1 MSARDR
7 APGLRALM
15 FALAL
20 LLGLPAAHAVPLY
33 TVREGR
39 TCDNCH
45 SLPNDWVD
53 PPEMYRRKCTLSCSG
68 CHIDPGG
75 GGLRTVSGV
84 YFGRS
89 TLPMWLATD
98 RPWADK
104 KAHGEY
110 TEHVSA
116 AGSQPM
122 SDATGAGS
130 QPTSEAGSQPT
141 TGAGSQPVAAVP
153 EAPKPTGGL
162 AFGHPLDGGGAEMA
176 FLDTRY
182 GDLNADP
189 LLRVGADLRLGFWNQ
204 GGKLFP
210 MQGDAYAAVHPVE
223 HVMLSTAVG
232 IRGRIRGLGA
242 DDPDGQSRFGV
253 RDLWLMTNEWPLNA
267 YARAGRF
274 LPQFG
279 WRLDDHTA
287 YTRRPFGMSQED
299 PANRVIGG
307 EVGFNAN
314 YPYVNVAA
322 WVPGSR
328 RPDNPFEAKDGFG
341 GALNAGWR
349 DLGWQLGASA
359 LLRRQ
364 PMGQGGDST
373 NASLQWGL
381 NPWYWLE
388 NVPVAYLGELTWGT
402 LQRRYSGKTTSQDA
416 QYHDLSYTPTNG
428 ITLHAKYDFWDP
440 DREVKEDH
448 IHRFGF
454 GVEWVPIPS
463 LTTRVDLRQA
473 SVAGGRGG
481 GADAF
486 LQLHGWF

>member
-1 MSARDR
+1 MSVRDR
-7 APGLRALM
+7 ALCLRALM

-68 CHIDPGG
+68 CHVDPGG

-89 TLPMWLATD
+89 TLPMWMATD

-110 TEHVSA
+110 RPELTTSGSQPLSD
-116 AGSQPM
+116 AGSQPL
-122 SDATGAGS
+122 SEATGAGS
-130 QPTSEAGSQPT
+130 QPLSEA
-141 TGAGSQPVAAVP
+141 TGAGSQPLAAVP
-153 EAPKPTGGL
+153 DAPKPTGGL

-176 FLDTRY
+176 FLDGRY

-189 LLRVGADLRLGFWNQ
+189 LLRLGADLRLGFWTQ

-223 HVMLSTAVG
+223 HLMLSTAVG
-232 IRGRIRGLGA
+232 IRGRIRGPGA

-287 YTRRPFGMSQED
+287 YTRRPFGLSQED

-322 WVPGSR
+322 WVPGTTYRGVTFLLPRFSLPATASITTFR
-328 RPDNPFEAKDGFG
+328 LITPMWKLLFQIVDNPMNDAKLSVRRCCLSHMEPESSMTNSTSTSWPDTC
-341 GALNAGWR
+341 LN
-349 DLGWQLGASA
+349 
-359 LLRRQ
+359 
-364 PMGQGGDST
+364 
-373 NASLQWGL
+373 
-381 NPWYWLE
+381 
-388 NVPVAYLGELTWGT
+388 V
-402 LQRRYSGKTTSQDA
+402 
-416 QYHDLSYTPTNG
+416 
-428 ITLHAKYDFWDP
+428 
-440 DREVKEDH
+440 
-448 IHRFGF
+448 
-454 GVEWVPIPS
+454 
-463 LTTRVDLRQA
+463 
-473 SVAGGRGG
+473 SV
-481 GADAF
+481 
-486 LQLHGWF
+486 WCVS